1 MSSVKFSAAG
11 TDAATVG
18 REARAWF
25 EENWEPDLTVGEWWQ
40 RLAEAGWGFPTWPA
54 EWFGRGIAPHL
65 ARAVTTSRRAVGA
78 LGPPAGIAQGL
89 AGPTIIAHGS
99 DEQRRRF
106 LPGIVGGEVWCQLF
120 SEPGAGSDLAGLQ
133 TRAVRDGDEWIVN
146 GQKVWT
152 SGAHIASRGIL
163 IARTDPDVPKHRGLT
178 YFVIEMR
185 QPGIEVRPIREMTGR
200 AIFNEVFF
208 TDARVP
214 AENVIGEIGGGWGV
228 ALTTLANER
237 TMLGAGSFGSAG
249 AGLLMRPTSLGDR
262 AGDLAGATEAA
273 ARAAA
278 TSGADELLRGLV
290 EEYGRADDPIFR
302 QEVASIYTLLEIA
315 RYTDL
320 RVRAAVDRGGR
331 PGPEVSVGKL
341 AASRLLREM
350 RDTMFRICGPY
361 ATLWGDDAPR
371 GGRVHEVGFSSY
383 LISIGGGTDQVQR
396 NIIGERVL
404 GLPGEPRTDK
414 DIPFS
419 KLPSN
424 PH

>member
-1 MSSVKFSAAG
+1 MCA
-11 TDAATVG
+11 
-18 REARAWF
+18 
-25 EENWEPDLTVGEWWQ
+25 
-40 RLAEAGWGFPTWPA
+40 
-54 EWFGRGIAPHL
+54 
-65 ARAVTTSRRAVGA
+65 
-78 LGPPAGIAQGL
+78 
-89 AGPTIIAHGS
+89 PTIVTHGS
-99 DEQRRRF
+99 DAQKQRYLRPLF
-106 LPGIVGGEVWCQLF
+106 TSEEIWCQLF